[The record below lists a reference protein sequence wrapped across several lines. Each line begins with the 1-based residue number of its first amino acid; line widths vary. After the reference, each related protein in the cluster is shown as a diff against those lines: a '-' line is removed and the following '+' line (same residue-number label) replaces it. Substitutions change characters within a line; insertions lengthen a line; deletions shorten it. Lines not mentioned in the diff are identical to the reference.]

1 MLGRGETWAQ
11 REKDRK
17 ATRQAGWAE
26 ASSPEPRVLEA
37 TGRSRFTEHRGRWG
51 RISQRGYLVSV
62 VLQNSPDTQRRMD
75 ARWGG
80 GVQSGS

>member
-17 ATRQAGWAE
+17 ATGQAGWAE
-26 ASSPEPRVLEA
+26 ASGPEPRGLEA
-37 TGRSRFTEHRGRWG
+37 TGRSRFMEGG
-51 RISQRGYLVSV
+51 EGFSQRGNLVSV
-62 VLQNSPDTQRRMD
+62 VLQNSLDTRRRTD
-75 ARWGG
+75 VRWGG